1 MSETTTVCKCGHVEE
16 AHEVDGCNHCYC
28 GNFWAVRGGPPSPDA
43 ATDTDAE
50 WRAHVIAAL
59 DAYAEATTV
68 RGVGALDVLRRAQS
82 DLLDEVVEYADG
94 LRALLAAGTPQPT
107 EEPKA
112 QTVAELRAGLARYGM
127 RLAVLPADTAPATTR
142 TDPTNQRCPIC
153 AGTGWVREAK
163 PGEYV
168 EID

>member
-1 MSETTTVCKCGHVEE
+1 MSETTTNEDVARAFHE
-16 AHEVDGCNHCYC
+16 AYERLAPSFGYATREASAKPWADVPEANRRLMVATVAEV
-28 GNFWAVRGGPPSPDA
+28 
-43 ATDTDAE
+43 
-50 WRAHVIAAL
+50 
-59 DAYAEATTV
+59 
-68 RGVGALDVLRRAQS
+68 
-82 DLLDEVVEYADG
+82 
-94 LRALLAAGTPQPT
+94 RALLAAGTPQPT